1 MKVKYILF
9 FSFLSLVFCLSFIR
23 VNATLCYNISND
35 NRVLDR
41 RNIQDD
47 CDNNKRFAY
56 NLTSSS
62 SWLTNSSC
70 FLFYLDKKI
79 YNNFIMSPTMK
90 ESEWDLPGNP
100 SIGIKMTKIT
110 DMNNIIQEVNPLSNR
125 DEIFRANLYTKTNV
139 TFHLLNSTNN
149 EMYNTSEIYYITPEG
164 NEVKAPNSVPNN
176 LPIGEYSWHFT
187 AILVDLKCDFNMDGS
202 PDGISV
208 IPSTR
213 LDEKVVIEE
222 NVVIE
227 EKEGIQKFYD
237 DREKEIGIISHQATR
252 VNINCKV

>member
-1 MKVKYILF
+1 M
-9 FSFLSLVFCLSFIR
+9 SLSF
-23 VNATLCYNISND
+23 VEVAEYSHYQNTD
-35 NRVLDR
+35 NMPLFIESYLKKKTFNPNRPINEWID
-41 RNIQDD
+41 
-47 CDNNKRFAY
+47 
-56 NLTSSS
+56 TSSCILRVVDS
-62 SWLTNSSC
+62 PNKKMIKMNYNENNYINKDFVFIEKDNFGITNSFS
-70 FLFYLDKKI
+70 LSPLNLDLEPILK
-79 YNNFIMSPTMK
+79 
-90 ESEWDLPGNP
+90 
-100 SIGIKMTKIT
+100 
-110 DMNNIIQEVNPLSNR
+110 
-125 DEIFRANLYTKTNV
+125 ANYYTKTNV